1 MKRHLAGVP
10 VKKNV
15 CYNES
20 WLVKNDNQ
28 PCPTLFSPCIEGD
41 SQCSH
46 PTGKRRRD
54 TPVIQELMN
63 RADQRGFLTFE
74 DVLEVL
80 EGDEGEDVVALEA
93 LLDELDELG
102 IELRRAD
109 DRTADPILDDSF
121 EQEELRDPEIG
132 DIEAVSPD
140 DPVGLYFRQMAQEPL
155 LTAQDEIM
163 LARRI
168 ELGKDAQEWLLRLR
182 KLSNDIQELRTV
194 MMTIRRTYQNI
205 ETQTLLSRKSQE
217 VGLLTQ
223 IFEDAHHLSARMADL
238 PLDEELAYR
247 LQHHTHNL
255 ESVLPGTRQ
264 DYAWTETIRETMNK
278 GTLSNGAFKAVDFA
292 ASLTGIECCTNIAS
306 VMMEDGQAARE
317 HLGRAN
323 TRLVVSIAKRYMG
336 QGLPFP
342 DLIQEGNV
350 GLMRAVDKYDYRRGN
365 RFSTYATWWIR
376 QAITRALAQKTRTI
390 RIPLHMTERIRQMYR
405 TAQNLEQKLGRR
417 PTPEEIAIEMDVQP
431 DAIRSMMDASQ
442 HAIALERPVGDDG
455 DSEFGDF
462 LEDQDTPSP
471 VESATQN
478 LLQETIEE
486 VLSELTPRQSHIL
499 RLRFGLGGGEP
510 HTLEEIANKFG
521 LSRERIRQLEKE
533 ALRRL
538 RHPRLAH
545 NLRDYLH

>member
-1 MKRHLAGVP
+1 
-10 VKKNV
+10 
-15 CYNES
+15 
-20 WLVKNDNQ
+20 
-28 PCPTLFSPCIEGD
+28 
-41 SQCSH
+41 
-46 PTGKRRRD
+46 
-54 TPVIQELMN
+54 VIQELMN
-63 RADQRGFLTFE
+63 RADRRGYVTFE

-80 EGDEGEDVVALEA
+80 EEDGDDVTTLESI
-93 LLDELDELG
+93 LDELDELG
-102 IELRRAD
+102 IELR
-109 DRTADPILDDSF
+109 
-121 EQEELRDPEIG
+121 QEEVARDEIDDAEEEFEIEGEEVQDPGIG
-132 DIEAVSPD
+132 DINAVSAD

-155 LTAQDEIM
+155 LTAAEEVD
-163 LARRI
+163 LAKRI
-168 ELGKDAQEWLLRLR
+168 ELGKEAQMKLHALRRLDR
-182 KLSNDIQELRTV
+182 AQRLEL
-194 MMTIRRTYQNI
+194 Q
-205 ETQTLLSRKSQE
+205 
-217 VGLLTQ
+217 
-223 IFEDAHHLSARMADL
+223 DL
-238 PLDEELAYR
+238 MD
-247 LQHHTHNL
+247 
-255 ESVLPGTRQ
+255 
-264 DYAWTETIRETMNK
+264 
-278 GTLSNGAFKAVDFA
+278 
-292 ASLTGIECCTNIAS
+292 
-306 VMMEDGQAARE
+306 DGQAARE

-350 GLMRAVDKYDYRRGN
+350 GLMRAVDKYDYKRGN

-405 TAQNLEQKLGRR
+405 TAQVLEQNLGRR
-417 PTPEEIAIEMDVQP
+417 PTPEEIAAEMELPAESV
-431 DAIRSMMDASQ
+431 RGMMDASQ

-462 LEDQDTPSP
+462 IEDQDSPSP
-471 VESATQN
+471 VESATQH

-499 RLRFGLGGGEP
+499 RLRFGLGGGDP

-545 NLRDYLH
+545 NLRDYLS

>member
-1 MKRHLAGVP
+1 M
-10 VKKNV
+10 
-15 CYNES
+15 
-20 WLVKNDNQ
+20 
-28 PCPTLFSPCIEGD
+28 
-41 SQCSH
+41 
-46 PTGKRRRD
+46 
-54 TPVIQELMN
+54 IQELMN
-63 RADQRGFLTFE
+63 RADQRGYVTYAEVMEL
-74 DVLEVL
+74 LEA
-80 EGDEGEDVVALEA
+80 DGEDDPGALETI
-93 LLDELDELG
+93 LEELDELG
-102 IELRRAD
+102 IELRQHEGDEDEYEGPPDSA
-109 DRTADPILDDSF
+109 LDEFSDSEF
-121 EQEELRDPEIG
+121 EVLEIEEALDTSLG
-132 DIEAVSPD
+132 DINAVSAD

-155 LTAQDEIM
+155 LTADEEIE
-163 LARRI
+163 LAKRI
-168 ELGKDAQEWLLRLR
+168 ELGREAQIQLRLPG
-182 KLSNDIQELRTV
+182 LQFVET
-194 MMTIRRTYQNI
+194 TRRTLVSI
-205 ETQTLLSRKSQE
+205 
-217 VGLLTQ
+217 V
-223 IFEDAHHLSARMADL
+223 
-238 PLDEELAYR
+238 
-247 LQHHTHNL
+247 
-255 ESVLPGTRQ
+255 
-264 DYAWTETIRETMNK
+264 
-278 GTLSNGAFKAVDFA
+278 
-292 ASLTGIECCTNIAS
+292 
-306 VMMEDGQAARE
+306 EDGQAARE

-350 GLMRAVDKYDYRRGN
+350 GLMRAVDKYDYKRGN

-405 TAQNLEQKLGRR
+405 TAQVLEQELGRR
-417 PTPEEIAIEMDVQP
+417 PTPEEIANEMDLP
-431 DAIRSMMDASQ
+431 AEAIRGMMDASQ

-462 LEDQDTPSP
+462 IEDQDSPSP
-471 VESATQN
+471 VESATQH

-545 NLRDYLH
+545 NLRDYLS

>member
-1 MKRHLAGVP
+1 
-10 VKKNV
+10 
-15 CYNES
+15 
-20 WLVKNDNQ
+20 
-28 PCPTLFSPCIEGD
+28 
-41 SQCSH
+41 
-46 PTGKRRRD
+46 
-54 TPVIQELMN
+54 MN
-63 RADQRGFLTFE
+63 RADQRGYVTFE

-80 EGDEGEDVVALEA
+80 EDDGDDVNAIET
-93 LLDELDELG
+93 LLYELDELG
-102 IELRRAD
+102 IELRQESEAN
-109 DRTADPILDDSF
+109 DRYLLVEEG
-121 EQEELRDPEIG
+121 EQEFEPEELLHDPGVG
-132 DIEAVSPD
+132 DINAVSAD

-155 LTAQDEIM
+155 LTAQEEIE
-163 LARRI
+163 LAKRI
-168 ELGKDAQEWLLRLR
+168 EMGKQARETLLRI
-182 KLSNDIQELRTV
+182 SMHDGYSEAWI
-194 MMTIRRTYQNI
+194 
-205 ETQTLLSRKSQE
+205 
-217 VGLLTQ
+217 
-223 IFEDAHHLSARMADL
+223 AHL
-238 PLDEELAYR
+238 ER
-247 LQHHTHNL
+247 LC
-255 ESVLPGTRQ
+255 R
-264 DYAWTETIRETMNK
+264 
-278 GTLSNGAFKAVDFA
+278 
-292 ASLTGIECCTNIAS
+292 
-306 VMMEDGQAARE
+306 DGQAARE

-350 GLMRAVDKYDYRRGN
+350 GLMRAVDKYDYKRGN

-405 TAQNLEQKLGRR
+405 AAQTLEQTLGRR
-417 PTPEEIAIEMDVQP
+417 PSPEEIALEMDIP
-431 DAIRSMMDASQ
+431 AESIRSMMDASQ

-462 LEDQDTPSP
+462 IEDQDSPSP
-471 VESATQN
+471 VEAATQH

-545 NLRDYLH
+545 NLRDYLG

>member
-1 MKRHLAGVP
+1 
-10 VKKNV
+10 
-15 CYNES
+15 
-20 WLVKNDNQ
+20 
-28 PCPTLFSPCIEGD
+28 
-41 SQCSH
+41 
-46 PTGKRRRD
+46 
-54 TPVIQELMN
+54 VIQELVN
-63 RADQRGFLTFE
+63 RADRRGYVTFE

-80 EGDEGEDVVALEA
+80 EEEGDDLTTLESI
-93 LLDELDELG
+93 LDELDELG
-102 IELRRAD
+102 IELR
-109 DRTADPILDDSF
+109 
-121 EQEELRDPEIG
+121 QEEVAREEVDEAEDDFEMEAEEVQDPGIG
-132 DIEAVSPD
+132 DINAVSAD

-155 LTAQDEIM
+155 LTAHEEVE
-163 LARRI
+163 LAKRI
-168 ELGKDAQEWLLRLR
+168 ELGKDALLRLHALR
-182 KLSNDIQELRTV
+182 RPERSQRLELQEL
-194 MMTIRRTYQNI
+194 
-205 ETQTLLSRKSQE
+205 
-217 VGLLTQ
+217 
-223 IFEDAHHLSARMADL
+223 
-238 PLDEELAYR
+238 
-247 LQHHTHNL
+247 
-255 ESVLPGTRQ
+255 
-264 DYAWTETIRETMNK
+264 
-278 GTLSNGAFKAVDFA
+278 
-292 ASLTGIECCTNIAS
+292 IA
-306 VMMEDGQAARE
+306 DGQAARE

-350 GLMRAVDKYDYRRGN
+350 GLMRAVDKYDYKRGN

-405 TAQNLEQKLGRR
+405 TAQVLEQNLGRR
-417 PTPEEIAIEMDVQP
+417 PTPEEIAAEMELPAESV
-431 DAIRSMMDASQ
+431 RGMMDASQ

-462 LEDQDTPSP
+462 IEDQDSPSP
-471 VESATQN
+471 VESATQH

-499 RLRFGLGGGEP
+499 RLRFGLGGGDP

-545 NLRDYLH
+545 NLRDYLS

>member
-1 MKRHLAGVP
+1 LLKEA
-10 VKKNV
+10 KN
-15 CYNES
+15 
-20 WLVKNDNQ
+20 
-28 PCPTLFSPCIEGD
+28 
-41 SQCSH
+41 
-46 PTGKRRRD
+46 
-54 TPVIQELMN
+54 PVIQELMN
-63 RADQRGFLTFE
+63 RADRRGYVTFE

-80 EGDEGEDVVALEA
+80 EEDGDDVTTLESI
-93 LLDELDELG
+93 LDELDELG
-102 IELRRAD
+102 IELR
-109 DRTADPILDDSF
+109 
-121 EQEELRDPEIG
+121 QEEVARDEIDEVEEEFELEGEEVQDPGIG
-132 DIEAVSPD
+132 DINAVSAD

-155 LTAQDEIM
+155 LTAIEEVD
-163 LARRI
+163 LAKRI
-168 ELGKDAQEWLLRLR
+168 ELGKEAQMKLYAIRRLDR
-182 KLSNDIQELRTV
+182 AQRMELQEL
-194 MMTIRRTYQNI
+194 I
-205 ETQTLLSRKSQE
+205 
-217 VGLLTQ
+217 
-223 IFEDAHHLSARMADL
+223 D
-238 PLDEELAYR
+238 
-247 LQHHTHNL
+247 
-255 ESVLPGTRQ
+255 
-264 DYAWTETIRETMNK
+264 
-278 GTLSNGAFKAVDFA
+278 
-292 ASLTGIECCTNIAS
+292 
-306 VMMEDGQAARE
+306 DGQAARE

-350 GLMRAVDKYDYRRGN
+350 GLMRAVDKYDYKRGN

-405 TAQNLEQKLGRR
+405 TAQVLEQNLGRR
-417 PTPEEIAIEMDVQP
+417 PTPEEIAAEMELPAESV
-431 DAIRSMMDASQ
+431 RGMMDASQ

-462 LEDQDTPSP
+462 IEDQDSPSP
-471 VESATQN
+471 VESATQH

-499 RLRFGLGGGEP
+499 RLRFGLGGGDP

-545 NLRDYLH
+545 NLRDYLS

>member
-1 MKRHLAGVP
+1 
-10 VKKNV
+10 
-15 CYNES
+15 
-20 WLVKNDNQ
+20 
-28 PCPTLFSPCIEGD
+28 
-41 SQCSH
+41 
-46 PTGKRRRD
+46 
-54 TPVIQELMN
+54 MN
-63 RADQRGFLTFE
+63 RADRRGYVTFD

-80 EGDEGEDVVALEA
+80 EEDGDDITTLESI
-93 LLDELDELG
+93 LDELDELG
-102 IELRRAD
+102 IELR
-109 DRTADPILDDSF
+109 
-121 EQEELRDPEIG
+121 QEEVAREEVEEAEEEFELESEEVQDPGIG
-132 DIEAVSPD
+132 DINAVSAD

-155 LTAQDEIM
+155 LTAREEVE
-163 LARRI
+163 LAKRI
-168 ELGKDAQEWLLRLR
+168 ELGKESYLKMHTLRRLDR
-182 KLSNDIQELRTV
+182 HQRIEL
-194 MMTIRRTYQNI
+194 QA
-205 ETQTLLSRKSQE
+205 L
-217 VGLLTQ
+217 
-223 IFEDAHHLSARMADL
+223 
-238 PLDEELAYR
+238 
-247 LQHHTHNL
+247 
-255 ESVLPGTRQ
+255 
-264 DYAWTETIRETMNK
+264 
-278 GTLSNGAFKAVDFA
+278 VD
-292 ASLTGIECCTNIAS
+292 
-306 VMMEDGQAARE
+306 DGQAARE

-350 GLMRAVDKYDYRRGN
+350 GLMRAVDKYDYKRGN

-405 TAQNLEQKLGRR
+405 TAQVLEQNLGRR
-417 PTPEEIAIEMDVQP
+417 PTPEEIAAEMELPAESV
-431 DAIRSMMDASQ
+431 RGMMDASQ

-462 LEDQDTPSP
+462 IEDQDSPSP
-471 VESATQN
+471 VESATQH

-499 RLRFGLGGGEP
+499 RLRFGLGGGDP

-545 NLRDYLH
+545 NLRDYLS

>member
-1 MKRHLAGVP
+1 
-10 VKKNV
+10 
-15 CYNES
+15 
-20 WLVKNDNQ
+20 
-28 PCPTLFSPCIEGD
+28 
-41 SQCSH
+41 
-46 PTGKRRRD
+46 
-54 TPVIQELMN
+54 VIQELIN
-63 RADQRGFLTFE
+63 RADQRGYITFD

-80 EGDEGEDVVALEA
+80 EEDGDDVNAIETILY
-93 LLDELDELG
+93 ELDELG
-102 IELRRAD
+102 IELRQETEPPAQLVPSD
-109 DRTADPILDDSF
+109 ELEMEFEPEEMLQDPGV
-121 EQEELRDPEIG
+121 G
-132 DIEAVSPD
+132 DINAVSAD

-155 LTAQDEIM
+155 LTASEEID
-163 LARRI
+163 LAKRI
-168 ELGKDAQEWLLRLR
+168 EIGKRALERLR
-182 KLSNDIQELRTV
+182 RP
-194 MMTIRRTYQNI
+194 
-205 ETQTLLSRKSQE
+205 
-217 VGLLTQ
+217 
-223 IFEDAHHLSARMADL
+223 SAREKGPTWVKNM
-238 PLDEELAYR
+238 ER
-247 LQHHTHNL
+247 L
-255 ESVLPGTRQ
+255 V
-264 DYAWTETIRETMNK
+264 Y
-278 GTLSNGAFKAVDFA
+278 
-292 ASLTGIECCTNIAS
+292 
-306 VMMEDGQAARE
+306 DGQAARE

-350 GLMRAVDKYDYRRGN
+350 GLMRAVDKYDYKRGN

-405 TAQNLEQKLGRR
+405 TAQSLEQSLGRR
-417 PTPEEIAIEMDVQP
+417 PTPEEIAFEMDLP
-431 DAIRSMMDASQ
+431 ADAVRSMMDASQ

-462 LEDQDTPSP
+462 IEDQDSPSP
-471 VESATQN
+471 VDSATQH
-478 LLQETIEE
+478 LLEETIEE

-545 NLRDYLH
+545 NLRDYLG

>member
-1 MKRHLAGVP
+1 MSRA
-10 VKKNV
+10 
-15 CYNES
+15 E
-20 WLVKNDNQ
+20 
-28 PCPTLFSPCIEGD
+28 
-41 SQCSH
+41 
-46 PTGKRRRD
+46 RRGY
-54 TPVIQELMN
+54 I
-63 RADQRGFLTFE
+63 TFD
-74 DVLEVL
+74 DVLELL
-80 EGDEGEDVVALEA
+80 EEESDETQSLEA
-93 LLDELDELG
+93 VLDQLDELG
-102 IELRRAD
+102 VEMRQD
-109 DRTADPILDDSF
+109 DAARDENEEDEEFELDD
-121 EQEELRDPEIG
+121 ELTETTIG
-132 DIEAVSPD
+132 DINAVSAD

-155 LTAQDEIM
+155 LTALEEIE
-163 LARRI
+163 LAKRI
-168 ELGKDAQEWLLRLR
+168 ELGK
-182 KLSNDIQELRTV
+182 
-194 MMTIRRTYQNI
+194 
-205 ETQTLLSRKSQE
+205 
-217 VGLLTQ
+217 
-223 IFEDAHHLSARMADL
+223 
-238 PLDEELAYR
+238 
-247 LQHHTHNL
+247 
-255 ESVLPGTRQ
+255 
-264 DYAWTETIRETMNK
+264 
-278 GTLSNGAFKAVDFA
+278 
-292 ASLTGIECCTNIAS
+292 ASLEKLQQIRKQERNAS
-306 VMMEDGQAARE
+306 RPDLICYIEDGQAARE

-350 GLMRAVDKYDYRRGN
+350 GLMRAVDKYDYKRGN

-405 TAQNLEQKLGRR
+405 TAQVLEQNLGRR
-417 PTPEEIAIEMDVQP
+417 PTPEEIAGEMDLPADTV
-431 DAIRSMMDASQ
+431 RSMMDASQ

-462 LEDQDTPSP
+462 IEDQDTPSP
-471 VESATQN
+471 VESTTQH

-545 NLRDYLH
+545 NLRDYLS

>member
-1 MKRHLAGVP
+1 M
-10 VKKNV
+10 
-15 CYNES
+15 
-20 WLVKNDNQ
+20 
-28 PCPTLFSPCIEGD
+28 
-41 SQCSH
+41 
-46 PTGKRRRD
+46 
-54 TPVIQELMN
+54 IQELLN
-63 RADQRGFLTFE
+63 RAEQRGYLTFD

-80 EGDEGEDVVALEA
+80 EEDNDDLNSIESVLY
-93 LLDELDELG
+93 ELDELG
-102 IELRRAD
+102 IELQKEGED
-109 DRTADPILDDSF
+109 DHSIEEDESDSRSKKPLKDPSV
-121 EQEELRDPEIG
+121 G
-132 DIEAVSPD
+132 DINVISSD

-155 LTAQDEIM
+155 LTAEDEID
-163 LARRI
+163 LAKRI
-168 ELGKDAQEWLLRLR
+168 ERGYKAQERVDRIDASQKSKRWHQHMHRL
-182 KLSNDIQELRTV
+182 
-194 MMTIRRTYQNI
+194 
-205 ETQTLLSRKSQE
+205 
-217 VGLLTQ
+217 
-223 IFEDAHHLSARMADL
+223 IF
-238 PLDEELAYR
+238 
-247 LQHHTHNL
+247 
-255 ESVLPGTRQ
+255 
-264 DYAWTETIRETMNK
+264 
-278 GTLSNGAFKAVDFA
+278 
-292 ASLTGIECCTNIAS
+292 
-306 VMMEDGQAARE
+306 DGQSARE

-405 TAQNLEQKLGRR
+405 VAQNLEQTLGRR
-417 PTPEEIAIEMDVQP
+417 PTPEEIADKMDLPHETVR
-431 DAIRSMMDASQ
+431 AMMDASQ
-442 HAIALERPVGDDG
+442 HAIALERPVGDEG

-462 LEDQDTPSP
+462 IEDQDTPSP
-471 VESATQN
+471 VESATQH
-478 LLQETIEE
+478 LLEETIEE

-545 NLRDYLH
+545 NLRDYLG

>member
-1 MKRHLAGVP
+1 MRCLF
-10 VKKNV
+10 
-15 CYNES
+15 C
-20 WLVKNDNQ
+20 LCNDKAAWTQ
-28 PCPTLFSPCIEGD
+28 SAIPQEATEP
-41 SQCSH
+41 
-46 PTGKRRRD
+46 K
-54 TPVIQELMN
+54 VIQELMN
-63 RADQRGFLTFE
+63 RADQRGYVTFE
-74 DVLEVL
+74 DVLEL
-80 EGDEGEDVVALEA
+80 LDEDSDDVNAIEA
-93 LLDELDELG
+93 VLDELDELG
-102 IELRRAD
+102 IELRQDTSD
-109 DRTADPILDDSF
+109 DDDLDQREREFEAEEESHDPGV
-121 EQEELRDPEIG
+121 G
-132 DIEAVSPD
+132 DINAVSAD

-155 LTAQDEIM
+155 LTANEEIE
-163 LARRI
+163 LAKRI
-168 ELGKDAQEWLLRLR
+168 ELGREALLQLEGM
-182 KLSNDIQELRTV
+182 SPNDDE
-194 MMTIRRTYQNI
+194 Y
-205 ETQTLLSRKSQE
+205 
-217 VGLLTQ
+217 
-223 IFEDAHHLSARMADL
+223 DHLQQLVS
-238 PLDEELAYR
+238 
-247 LQHHTHNL
+247 
-255 ESVLPGTRQ
+255 
-264 DYAWTETIRETMNK
+264 
-278 GTLSNGAFKAVDFA
+278 
-292 ASLTGIECCTNIAS
+292 
-306 VMMEDGQAARE
+306 DGQAARE

-350 GLMRAVDKYDYRRGN
+350 GLMRAVDKYDYKRGN

-405 TAQNLEQKLGRR
+405 TAQVLEQTLGHR
-417 PTPEEIAIEMDVQP
+417 PTPEEIAKEMELPPESV
-431 DAIRSMMDASQ
+431 RGMMDASQ

-462 LEDQDTPSP
+462 IEDQDSPSP
-471 VESATQN
+471 VEAATQH

-545 NLRDYLH
+545 NLRDYLS

>member
-1 MKRHLAGVP
+1 
-10 VKKNV
+10 
-15 CYNES
+15 
-20 WLVKNDNQ
+20 
-28 PCPTLFSPCIEGD
+28 
-41 SQCSH
+41 
-46 PTGKRRRD
+46 
-54 TPVIQELMN
+54 VIQELLN
-63 RADQRGFLTFE
+63 RVEQRGFITFD

-80 EGDEGEDVVALEA
+80 EEDGDDLTSIES
-93 LLDELDELG
+93 LLHELDERG
-102 IELRRAD
+102 IDLQKEGKDNSAEENDTGFAGREAIK
-109 DRTADPILDDSF
+109 DPS
-121 EQEELRDPEIG
+121 IG
-132 DIEAVSPD
+132 DINAISSD

-155 LTAQDEIM
+155 LTAAEEID
-163 LARRI
+163 LAKRI
-168 ELGKDAQEWLLRLR
+168 ERGAKALERTESFDAKQ
-182 KLSNDIQELRTV
+182 
-194 MMTIRRTYQNI
+194 
-205 ETQTLLSRKSQE
+205 KSE
-217 VGLLTQ
+217 RWW
-223 IFEDAHHLSARMADL
+223 HHLN
-238 PLDEELAYR
+238 R
-247 LQHHTHNL
+247 LTH
-255 ESVLPGTRQ
+255 
-264 DYAWTETIRETMNK
+264 A
-278 GTLSNGAFKAVDFA
+278 
-292 ASLTGIECCTNIAS
+292 
-306 VMMEDGQAARE
+306 GQAARE

-405 TAQNLEQKLGRR
+405 IAQTLEQSLGRR
-417 PTPEEIAIEMDVQP
+417 PTPEEIAEEMSLPSETVR
-431 DAIRSMMDASQ
+431 AMMDASQ
-442 HAIALERPVGDDG
+442 HAIALERPVGEDG

-462 LEDQDTPSP
+462 IEDQDTPSP
-471 VESATQN
+471 VDSATQN

-486 VLSELTPRQSHIL
+486 VLGELTPRQSHIL

-545 NLRDYLH
+545 NLRDYLG

>member
-1 MKRHLAGVP
+1 MDEDGDDLTSL
-10 VKKNV
+10 
-15 CYNES
+15 ES
-20 WLVKNDNQ
+20 ILY
-28 PCPTLFSPCIEGD
+28 
-41 SQCSH
+41 
-46 PTGKRRRD
+46 
-54 TPVIQELMN
+54 
-63 RADQRGFLTFE
+63 
-74 DVLEVL
+74 
-80 EGDEGEDVVALEA
+80 
-93 LLDELDELG
+93 ELDDLG
-102 IELRRAD
+102 IELRPSLLVDSRMFLPEEGEIEFEPD
-109 DRTADPILDDSF
+109 EILHDPSV
-121 EQEELRDPEIG
+121 G
-132 DIEAVSPD
+132 DINAVSAD

-155 LTAQDEIM
+155 LSALEEID
-163 LARRI
+163 LAKRI
-168 ELGKDAQEWLLRLR
+168 ELGKQA
-182 KLSNDIQELRTV
+182 
-194 MMTIRRTYQNI
+194 
-205 ETQTLLSRKSQE
+205 
-217 VGLLTQ
+217 
-223 IFEDAHHLSARMADL
+223 
-238 PLDEELAYR
+238 
-247 LQHHTHNL
+247 
-255 ESVLPGTRQ
+255 
-264 DYAWTETIRETMNK
+264 RETYIRLLAQGNCNE
-278 GTLSNGAFKAVDFA
+278 SWA
-292 ASLTGIECCTNIAS
+292 AHLQRLTS
-306 VMMEDGQAARE
+306 DGQAARE

-350 GLMRAVDKYDYRRGN
+350 GLMRAVDKYDYKRGN

-405 TAQNLEQKLGRR
+405 AAQLLEQSLGRR
-417 PTPEEIAIEMDVQP
+417 PSPEEIALEMDLSADSV
-431 DAIRSMMDASQ
+431 RSMMDASQ

-462 LEDQDTPSP
+462 IEDQDSPSP
-471 VESATQN
+471 VESATQH

-545 NLRDYLH
+545 NLRDYLG

>member
-1 MKRHLAGVP
+1 MVVLQQ
-10 VKKNV
+10 
-15 CYNES
+15 
-20 WLVKNDNQ
+20 L
-28 PCPTLFSPCIEGD
+28 LI
-41 SQCSH
+41 
-46 PTGKRRRD
+46 
-54 TPVIQELMN
+54 
-63 RADQRGFLTFE
+63 RADQCGFVTIE

-80 EGDEGEDVVALEA
+80 DNIGELAVSVSIDTI
-93 LLDELDELG
+93 LLELDEMG
-102 IELRRAD
+102 IELRQDAESS
-109 DRTADPILDDSF
+109 DRMVLVEESEPEFEPEEILQDPGVTDL
-121 EQEELRDPEIG
+121 G
-132 DIEAVSPD
+132 DISAVSAD

-155 LTAQDEIM
+155 LTAQEEIE
-163 LARRI
+163 LAKRI
-168 ELGKDAQEWLLRLR
+168 EMGK
-182 KLSNDIQELRTV
+182 
-194 MMTIRRTYQNI
+194 
-205 ETQTLLSRKSQE
+205 
-217 VGLLTQ
+217 
-223 IFEDAHHLSARMADL
+223 HAR
-238 PLDEELAYR
+238 
-247 LQHHTHNL
+247 
-255 ESVLPGTRQ
+255 
-264 DYAWTETIRETMNK
+264 ETIKRIRARGQYSEVWITHLEK
-278 GTLSNGAFKAVDFA
+278 L
-292 ASLTGIECCTNIAS
+292 IY
-306 VMMEDGQAARE
+306 DGQAARE

-350 GLMRAVDKYDYRRGN
+350 GLMRAVDKYDYKRGN

-405 TAQNLEQKLGRR
+405 TAQHLEQSLGRR
-417 PTPEEIAIEMDVQP
+417 PNPEEIALEMDLP
-431 DAIRSMMDASQ
+431 AETIRGMMDASQ

-462 LEDQDTPSP
+462 IEDQDSPSP
-471 VESATQN
+471 VESATQH
-478 LLQETIEE
+478 LLQETIED

-545 NLRDYLH
+545 NLRDYLG

>member
-1 MKRHLAGVP
+1 M
-10 VKKNV
+10 
-15 CYNES
+15 
-20 WLVKNDNQ
+20 
-28 PCPTLFSPCIEGD
+28 
-41 SQCSH
+41 
-46 PTGKRRRD
+46 
-54 TPVIQELMN
+54 
-63 RADQRGFLTFE
+63 
-74 DVLEVL
+74 EVL
-80 EGDEGEDVVALEA
+80 DEDGDDVTAIETILY
-93 LLDELDELG
+93 ELDELG
-102 IELRRAD
+102 VELRQENEPN
-109 DRTADPILDDSF
+109 DPLLLAEEGDLEFEPEEIL
-121 EQEELRDPEIG
+121 QDPTVG
-132 DIEAVSPD
+132 DISAVSAD

-155 LTAQDEIM
+155 LTAIEEID
-163 LARRI
+163 LAKRI
-168 ELGKDAQEWLLRLR
+168 EMGKQA
-182 KLSNDIQELRTV
+182 
-194 MMTIRRTYQNI
+194 
-205 ETQTLLSRKSQE
+205 
-217 VGLLTQ
+217 
-223 IFEDAHHLSARMADL
+223 
-238 PLDEELAYR
+238 
-247 LQHHTHNL
+247 
-255 ESVLPGTRQ
+255 
-264 DYAWTETIRETMNK
+264 RETLMRM
-278 GTLSNGAFKAVDFA
+278 GSRDLYSDAW
-292 ASLTGIECCTNIAS
+292 IAHLERL
-306 VMMEDGQAARE
+306 VYDGQAARE

-350 GLMRAVDKYDYRRGN
+350 GLMRAVDKYDYKRGN

-405 TAQNLEQKLGRR
+405 TAQSLEQSLGRR
-417 PTPEEIAIEMDVQP
+417 PAPEEIAAEMDLP
-431 DAIRSMMDASQ
+431 ADTIRSMMDASQ

-462 LEDQDTPSP
+462 IEDQDSPSP
-471 VESATQN
+471 VESATQH

-545 NLRDYLH
+545 NLRDYLG

>member
-1 MKRHLAGVP
+1 ML
-10 VKKNV
+10 
-15 CYNES
+15 
-20 WLVKNDNQ
+20 
-28 PCPTLFSPCIEGD
+28 
-41 SQCSH
+41 
-46 PTGKRRRD
+46 
-54 TPVIQELMN
+54 QELLN
-63 RADQRGFLTFE
+63 RADQRGYVTFE

-80 EGDEGEDVVALEA
+80 DEDGDDVNAIETILY
-93 LLDELDELG
+93 ELDELG
-102 IELRRAD
+102 IELRQESE
-109 DRTADPILDDSF
+109 PSDSF
-121 EQEELRDPEIG
+121 ILAEEGEAEFEPEEILQDPTVG
-132 DIEAVSPD
+132 DISAVSAD

-155 LTAQDEIM
+155 LTAQEEIE
-163 LARRI
+163 LAKRI
-168 ELGKDAQEWLLRLR
+168 ELGKQARD
-182 KLSNDIQELRTV
+182 T
-194 MMTIRRTYQNI
+194 
-205 ETQTLLSRKSQE
+205 LSRLGSRE
-217 VGLLTQ
+217 MYS
-223 IFEDAHHLSARMADL
+223 DAWLAHLEKLVS
-238 PLDEELAYR
+238 
-247 LQHHTHNL
+247 
-255 ESVLPGTRQ
+255 
-264 DYAWTETIRETMNK
+264 
-278 GTLSNGAFKAVDFA
+278 
-292 ASLTGIECCTNIAS
+292 
-306 VMMEDGQAARE
+306 DGQAARE

-405 TAQNLEQKLGRR
+405 TAQGLEQSLGRR
-417 PTPEEIAIEMDVQP
+417 PSPEEIAGEMDLPADTV
-431 DAIRSMMDASQ
+431 RSMMDASQ

-462 LEDQDTPSP
+462 IEDQDSPSP
-471 VESATQN
+471 VESATQH

-545 NLRDYLH
+545 NLRDYLG

>member
-1 MKRHLAGVP
+1 MVP
-10 VKKNV
+10 I
-15 CYNES
+15 S
-20 WLVKNDNQ
+20 
-28 PCPTLFSPCIEGD
+28 
-41 SQCSH
+41 
-46 PTGKRRRD
+46 
-54 TPVIQELMN
+54 TPPGGSVIHVIQELMI
-63 RADQRGFLTFE
+63 RADQRGYVTFE
-74 DVLEVL
+74 DVLEL
-80 EGDEGEDVVALEA
+80 LDEDSDDVNAIEA
-93 LLDELDELG
+93 VLDELDELG
-102 IELRRAD
+102 IELRQNEEDEAPSD
-109 DRTADPILDDSF
+109 LDPHDAEFQS
-121 EQEELRDPEIG
+121 EEEVQDPGVG
-132 DIEAVSPD
+132 DINAVSAD

-155 LTAQDEIM
+155 LTAQEEIE
-163 LARRI
+163 LAKRI
-168 ELGKDAQEWLLRLR
+168 ELGRDATIKLEDGLVPSEEIEWLQ
-182 KLSNDIQELRTV
+182 KLIL
-194 MMTIRRTYQNI
+194 
-205 ETQTLLSRKSQE
+205 
-217 VGLLTQ
+217 
-223 IFEDAHHLSARMADL
+223 
-238 PLDEELAYR
+238 
-247 LQHHTHNL
+247 
-255 ESVLPGTRQ
+255 
-264 DYAWTETIRETMNK
+264 
-278 GTLSNGAFKAVDFA
+278 
-292 ASLTGIECCTNIAS
+292 
-306 VMMEDGQAARE
+306 DGQSARE

-350 GLMRAVDKYDYRRGN
+350 GLMRAVDKYDYKRGN

-405 TAQNLEQKLGRR
+405 TAQVLEQTLGHR
-417 PTPEEIAIEMDVQP
+417 PTPEEIAKEMELPAESV
-431 DAIRSMMDASQ
+431 RGMMDASQ

-462 LEDQDTPSP
+462 IEDQDSPSP
-471 VESATQN
+471 VEAATQH

-545 NLRDYLH
+545 TLRDYLS

>member
-1 MKRHLAGVP
+1 
-10 VKKNV
+10 
-15 CYNES
+15 
-20 WLVKNDNQ
+20 
-28 PCPTLFSPCIEGD
+28 
-41 SQCSH
+41 
-46 PTGKRRRD
+46 
-54 TPVIQELMN
+54 MN
-63 RADQRGFLTFE
+63 RADQRGFVTFE
-74 DVLEVL
+74 DVLEL
-80 EGDEGEDVVALEA
+80 LDEDSDDVSAIEA
-93 LLDELDELG
+93 VLDELDELG
-102 IELRRAD
+102 IELRQHEAESHD
-109 DRTADPILDDSF
+109 DLDNPDNEFESAEASHDPGV
-121 EQEELRDPEIG
+121 G
-132 DIEAVSPD
+132 DINAVSAD

-155 LTAQDEIM
+155 LTANEEIE
-163 LARRI
+163 LAKRI
-168 ELGKDAQEWLLRLR
+168 ELGRGAADRLMDDDLCDDERAWLQQL
-182 KLSNDIQELRTV
+182 V
-194 MMTIRRTYQNI
+194 
-205 ETQTLLSRKSQE
+205 
-217 VGLLTQ
+217 
-223 IFEDAHHLSARMADL
+223 
-238 PLDEELAYR
+238 
-247 LQHHTHNL
+247 
-255 ESVLPGTRQ
+255 
-264 DYAWTETIRETMNK
+264 
-278 GTLSNGAFKAVDFA
+278 
-292 ASLTGIECCTNIAS
+292 
-306 VMMEDGQAARE
+306 EDGQAARE

-350 GLMRAVDKYDYRRGN
+350 GLMRAVDKYDYKRGN

-405 TAQNLEQKLGRR
+405 TAQVLEQSLGHR
-417 PTPEEIAIEMDVQP
+417 PTPEEIAKEMELPPESV
-431 DAIRSMMDASQ
+431 RGMMDASQ

-462 LEDQDTPSP
+462 IEDQDSPSP
-471 VESATQN
+471 VEAATQH

-545 NLRDYLH
+545 NLRDYLS

>member
-1 MKRHLAGVP
+1 M
-10 VKKNV
+10 
-15 CYNES
+15 
-20 WLVKNDNQ
+20 
-28 PCPTLFSPCIEGD
+28 
-41 SQCSH
+41 
-46 PTGKRRRD
+46 
-54 TPVIQELMN
+54 IQELMT
-63 RADQRGFLTFE
+63 RADERGYITLE

-80 EGDEGEDVVALEA
+80 EEDDSEEHSLE
-93 LLDELDELG
+93 LILYELDELG
-102 IELRRAD
+102 IELRHESESPNKLGLGD
-109 DRTADPILDDSF
+109 DIEFDFEPEEMLHDPS
-121 EQEELRDPEIG
+121 IG
-132 DIEAVSPD
+132 DISAVSSD

-155 LTAQDEIM
+155 LTAEEEIE
-163 LARRI
+163 LAKRI
-168 ELGKDAQEWLLRLR
+168 EIGRRAQARLHSEEAAQR
-182 KLSNDIQELRTV
+182 SNRWRQQ
-194 MMTIRRTYQNI
+194 M
-205 ETQTLLSRKSQE
+205 K
-217 VGLLTQ
+217 
-223 IFEDAHHLSARMADL
+223 
-238 PLDEELAYR
+238 R
-247 LQHHTHNL
+247 LMQ
-255 ESVLPGTRQ
+255 
-264 DYAWTETIRETMNK
+264 
-278 GTLSNGAFKAVDFA
+278 
-292 ASLTGIECCTNIAS
+292 
-306 VMMEDGQAARE
+306 DGQAARE

-405 TAQNLEQKLGRR
+405 TAQNLEQALGRR
-417 PTPEEIAIEMDVQP
+417 PTPEEIADEMGLPAETV
-431 DAIRSMMDASQ
+431 RSMMDASQ
-442 HAIALERPVGDDG
+442 HAIALERPVGEDG

-462 LEDQDTPSP
+462 IEDLDTPSP
-471 VESATQN
+471 ADTATKH

-538 RHPRLAH
+538 RHPRVAH
-545 NLRDYLH
+545 TLRDYLG